1 MSLTRNGLTV
11 LGPTLGALLVV
22 TVGAGWALAID
33 AATWLVAALLLIPVK
48 IPRAEKDAEQK
59 QHHRRAPRGLDASSS
74 GPRGCGRSC
83 SASGSST

>member
-22 TVGAGWALAID
+22 SFGSGWALAID
-33 AATWLVAALLLIPVK
+33 AAAWLIAALLLIPVTV
-48 IPRAEKDAEQK
+48 PRAEKDVEQK
-59 QHHRRAPRGLDASSS
+59 STIAELREGWPSSPP
-74 GPRGCGRSC
+74 PRGCGRWC